1 MLAGRLELEFDTAKS
16 LDVAPL
22 RRSIA
27 RRFLRITR
35 ALAKIEGMCSQEGLN
50 SSLTT
55 AKLLDVTPLRRSKAY
70 KVYFLRMNDG
80 NSNDCNGKDKQHVQG
95 QRHVVHVC

>member
-1 MLAGRLELEFDTAKS
+1 MLAGRLELEFDTSKS

-35 ALAKIEGMCSQEGLN
+35 ALAKMEGMCSQEGSN
-50 SSLTT
+50 SSLTQQNRST
-55 AKLLDVTPLRRSKAY
+55 SPRCGEAKHIRFISFV
-70 KVYFLRMNDG
+70 
-80 NSNDCNGKDKQHVQG
+80 
-95 QRHVVHVC
+95 